1 MQVISL
7 RHLKFSMLMRLFK
20 HITIFLF
27 AVLFLATCSNKNE
40 QSGDADK
47 TAALP
52 TIAVVHE
59 FPDTLVVGTIYSPAS
74 FFILKGDTLGYD
86 YERIRAFARENKMAL
101 KFQVANSMKELI
113 GFIENNKVHIAAYEI
128 PITAEYKQ
136 HVIHCG
142 EQNIKYQVLVQPA
155 TRDTL
160 TNVTQLI
167 GRDVYVIHGSSYE
180 ARLRNLDSEIG
191 GGIKIHAIDN
201 DSLISEDLIGM
212 VASRRLPLTIVD
224 SDIAQINKTYNDSIN
239 ISLKVGFPQRA
250 SWAVGKDWKWLA
262 DTVNVWANNNKTIA
276 YANEIRQRY
285 FAMNKHHLDSM
296 KALSDSVSTIIEM
309 AKAQNS
315 NVDYSKIYRR
325 GAGDI
330 SAYDRLFKK
339 YAATAGVE
347 WTLLAAVAYV
357 ESNFNPSA
365 VSWAG
370 ARGLMQIMPNTA
382 RGYGFGE
389 ESLGDPEKSVYLASL
404 VISKTDRFFQS
415 YISNRAERLRFTL
428 GAYNAGVGHV
438 TDAMKLA
445 QKYGKKPQVWYSNVE
460 EAILWKMR
468 PEFYNDPVCNFGY
481 CRGSETMNYVR
492 QVENAYRVFRQF
504 EAKKTKKK

>member
-1 MQVISL
+1 MNF
-7 RHLKFSMLMRLFK
+7 LKN
-20 HITIFLF
+20 I
-27 AVLFLATCSNKNE
+27 LFLLIVLGIASCSNTTSEN
-40 QSGDADK
+40 
-47 TAALP
+47 TASKSDSLP
-52 TIAVVHE
+52 SIAVQHD
-59 FPDTLVVGTIYSPAS
+59 FPDTLVVGTIYSPSS

-86 YERIRAFARENKMAL
+86 YERIKAFARENKMGV
-101 KFQVANSMKELI
+101 KFHVATSMKELI
-113 GFIENNKVHIAAYEI
+113 SYLENNKVHVAAYEI
-128 PITAEYKQ
+128 PMTAEYKQ
-136 HVIHCG
+136 QVIHCG
-142 EQNIKYQVLVQPA
+142 EQNVKYQVLVQPQ
-155 TRDTL
+155 TKDTL

-201 DSLISEDLIGM
+201 DSLISDDLISM
-212 VASRRLPLTIVD
+212 VASGRLPLTIVD
-224 SDIAQINKTYNDSIN
+224 SDIAEINKTYNDSIN

-262 DTVNVWANNNKTIA
+262 DTINVWANANSTIA
-276 YANEIRQRY
+276 TARQVRERY
-285 FAMNKHHLDSM
+285 FAMNTHHLDSM

-309 AKAQNS
+309 AKNNAGD
-315 NVDYSKIYRR
+315 VDYSKIYRR
-325 GAGDI
+325 GDGDI

-347 WTLLAAVAYV
+347 WTVLAAIGYV
-357 ESNFNPSA
+357 ESNFNPNA

-370 ARGLMQIMPNTA
+370 ARGLMQVMPGTA
-382 RGYGFGE
+382 RGNGFSE
-389 ESLGDPEKSVYLASL
+389 ESLSDPEKSVYIASL
-404 VISKTDRFFQS
+404 VISKTDKFFQS

-428 GAYNAGVGHV
+428 AAYNAGVGHV

-468 PEFYNDPVCNFGY
+468 PEFYNDPVCSFGY
-481 CRGSETMNYVR
+481 CRGTETLNYVR
-492 QVENAYRVFRQF
+492 QVENAYRVFRAY
-504 EAKKTKKK
+504 EAKQKAKNKK